1 VRQANHR
8 ETYDLVV
15 ARALAPLPVLLE
27 YCLPLLR
34 IGGDCLALKGAAGE
48 RDLAHSHRAL
58 STLGGHLAATRSL
71 TLPQQAGH
79 RFLILI
85 RKAVA
90 TPSRYPRRPG
100 LPSKRPL

>member
-1 VRQANHR
+1 
-8 ETYDLVV
+8 
-15 ARALAPLPVLLE
+15 LPVLLE

-34 IGGDCLALKGAAGE
+34 IGGDCLALKGPAGE

-58 STLGGHLAATRSL
+58 TTLGGHLQATHKLSL
-71 TLPQQAGH
+71 PSGMGQ

-85 RKAVA
+85 RKTVA